1 VRFLARTNAYDEA
14 IDVYQEASRRGLQ
27 SPGLSWGL
35 GLALFGQGKV
45 AEARREFTRVQDLGG
60 AYQSRGSVFIARTLI
75 YEGKLNQAAEVLSA
89 EVRRDQ
95 SLSNRSPELLSRYL
109 LASILLLQEKKEM
122 ARREL
127 KMMLAAG
134 EPETV
139 QAEDLRRVATLYARM
154 GDIGLAHDTLRKLES
169 LRTSTPTAF
178 NRSCYYNAGGEIA
191 LAERNP
197 KEAIEMFSAALAAY
211 PRFMSHEGLARAF
224 QQQLDSSRAAVEWKQ
239 VLQAK
244 GEILQDASPADWVLA
259 HLELGRTY
267 RYGGDPAAADSQY
280 QEFLSLWRQADDL
293 PIRRLALRE
302 LRQPLRPNQSS
313 NAKDENLVMN
323 SGGGG
328 HK

>member
-1 VRFLARTNAYDEA
+1 M
-14 IDVYQEASRRGLQ
+14 
-27 SPGLSWGL
+27 
-35 GLALFGQGKV
+35 
-45 AEARREFTRVQDLGG
+45 QDLGG

-127 KMMLAAG
+127 KMMLSAG

-154 GDIGLAHDTLRKLES
+154 GDLGPARDTLHKLES
-169 LRTSTPTAF
+169 LRTGTPTAF
-178 NRSCYYNAGGEIA
+178 NQSCYYNAAGEIA

-197 KEAIEMFSAALAAY
+197 KEAIETFSAAQAAY

-224 QQQLDSSRAAVEWKQ
+224 QQQLDSSRAAVEWRR
-239 VLQAK
+239 VLQSK

-267 RYGGDPAAADSQY
+267 RHGGDPAAADSQY
-280 QEFLSLWRQADDL
+280 QEFLSLWREADDL

-302 LRQPLRPNQSS
+302 VRKPLRPNQSS

-323 SGGGG
+323 CGGGG
-328 HK
+328 HQ